1 MATSIQTQDH
11 MTLQPVT
18 VKADTPIFAAIQL
31 LLDRSI
37 SGATVIDDEDR
48 VIGVI
53 SEMDC
58 LKAIL
63 SGVYHGEVGGKVSE
77 IMTREVELGD
87 PNAGILEI
95 AQQLIAGHRR
105 RIPVVRD
112 GKFVGQYSC
121 RSILRAVV
129 QQADTP
135 VVT

>member
-1 MATSIQTQDH
+1 MATSIQAQDH

>member
-1 MATSIQTQDH
+1 MATSIQAQDH

-53 SEMDC
+53 PEMDC